1 MDAAPFWRRLLADVI
16 DLALVAGTTWVMVG
30 AGIGAPMDL
39 PPKRFDWIDYTA
51 DLLAD
56 YGSVFVPPLV
66 LLCGLGI
73 IYAVITRAAL
83 GAALG
88 ERLWG
93 LRLLSAEGGRCGPL
107 RALGHA
113 IGTILG
119 VLLGLV
125 GYAWA
130 AVDLRRQG
138 LAEYVSGTV
147 LIRSNSAP
155 D

>member
-1 MDAAPFWRRLLADVI
+1 MSAAPFWRRLLADVI
-16 DLALVAGTTWVMVG
+16 DLALVAGTTMVAVKAGVG
-30 AGIGAPMDL
+30 APPDL
-39 PPKRFDWIDYTA
+39 PPRRFDWIDYTA

-56 YGSVFVPPLV
+56 HASIFVPPLV

-73 IYAVITRAAL
+73 IYAVITRAAF
-83 GAALG
+83 GATIG
-88 ERLWG
+88 EHIWG
-93 LRLLSAEGGRCGPL
+93 LRLLTAEGGRCGPL

-119 VLLGLV
+119 LLLGLV

-138 LAEYVSGTV
+138 LAEYLSGTLLV
-147 LIRSNSAP
+147 GGDSAP
-155 D
+155 E